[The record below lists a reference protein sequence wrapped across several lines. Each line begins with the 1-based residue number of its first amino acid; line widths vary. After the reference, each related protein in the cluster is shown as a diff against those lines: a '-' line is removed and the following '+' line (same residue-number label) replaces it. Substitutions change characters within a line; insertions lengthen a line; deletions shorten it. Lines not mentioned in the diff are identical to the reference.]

1 MKSVIESIKNLFKK
15 WYSIFR
21 NFCYL
26 FAVWAVIYSTI
37 SICNFSVAFEYDDGV
52 VYSGD
57 LYRKAAR
64 NNTENFYSFINSNT
78 DSEKTKLIPFMLIL
92 FFKITGFKV
101 DFIAD
106 RDNINTSDIFKK
118 WNNWAS
124 SIYFVSDQNQK
135 YELLESKKYLLFFSS
150 SDEGIIQ
157 SKKAGI
163 YPLRIKRNPKSASEL
178 SYVPGRFNEFIIPF
192 SEF

>member
-1 MKSVIESIKNLFKK
+1 MKSVIESIKNLFKR
-15 WYSIFR
+15 WYGIFR

-57 LYRKAAR
+57 LYRKAAG
-64 NNTENFYSFINSNT
+64 NKSENFYSFINSNT

-101 DFIAD
+101 DFIVD
-106 RDNINTSDIFKK
+106 RDNVNTSDIFKK

-157 SKKAGI
+157 SKKAGT

>member
-1 MKSVIESIKNLFKK
+1 MKSVIESIKNLFKRC
-15 WYSIFR
+15 YGIFR

-57 LYRKAAR
+57 LYRKAAG
-64 NNTENFYSFINSNT
+64 NKAENFYSFINSNT
-78 DSEKTKLIPFMLIL
+78 NSEKTKLVPFLLIL

-106 RDNINTSDIFKK
+106 RDNVNTSSIFKK

-178 SYVPGRFNEFIIPF
+178 SYVPGRFNELVIPF

>member
-1 MKSVIESIKNLFKK
+1 MKSVIESIKNLIKK

-57 LYRKAAR
+57 LYRKAAQ
-64 NNTENFYSFINSNT
+64 NKTEIFYSFINSNT
-78 DSEKTKLIPFMLIL
+78 DSEKTKLIPFILII

>member
-57 LYRKAAR
+57 LYRKAAQ
-64 NNTENFYSFINSNT
+64 NKTEIFYSFINSNT
-78 DSEKTKLIPFMLIL
+78 DSEKTKLIPFILII

>member
-57 LYRKAAR
+57 LYRKAAQ
-64 NNTENFYSFINSNT
+64 NKTENFYSFINSNT
-78 DSEKTKLIPFMLIL
+78 DSEKTKLIPFILII